1 MTGSFDISI
10 ILQLLGGRNTLKQ
23 RRVRCIAAV
32 IRGLLIQIPI
42 VRSRASARPKSQGRF
57 MSAFLLPGC
66 DLLCGTS
73 ADHQD
78 LLLTERTVR
87 EVLKSF
93 CGCTRECHQI
103 DGKLRRGLVKIRTAI
118 QIASVDTHSGD
129 ETRYGKKIIK
139 RILVFAAHLVC
150 QR

>member
-1 MTGSFDISI
+1 
-10 ILQLLGGRNTLKQ
+10 
-23 RRVRCIAAV
+23 
-32 IRGLLIQIPI
+32 
-42 VRSRASARPKSQGRF
+42 

-118 QIASVDTHSGD
+118 QVASASVILSTKLAA
-129 ETRYGKKIIK
+129 GKKIIK